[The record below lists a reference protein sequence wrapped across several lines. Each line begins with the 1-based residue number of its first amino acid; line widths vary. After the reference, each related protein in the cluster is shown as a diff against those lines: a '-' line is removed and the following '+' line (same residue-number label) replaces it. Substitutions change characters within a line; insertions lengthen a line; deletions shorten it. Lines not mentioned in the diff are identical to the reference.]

1 MKKIVAFVLV
11 LLMLSGVNTT
21 INHSKQKINVFAS
34 DINEDYHVDISITAS
49 EETVFCSELFYFD
62 IIFSNCLNLYDG
74 SFELSYDTGLSFEK
88 YEMLQGLGSVQ
99 DDGEKLSIEISKKDG
114 FSDGGVLRVYFRA
127 PDELGSSFGVAVKN
141 PDFGSNGWS
150 SYLSCRI
157 MVYDCKYIEDGG
169 ANYCVYKDHAEIQS
183 ISPQYQGTVVIPD
196 KVFGVPVTG
205 CSKYMSNSTGV
216 TDFFVSDDS
225 EFLSCHN
232 GVLFNKDGTELI
244 LYPMGRNEAA
254 YTVPDTCKVIKSYSF
269 YGEYYDSKPV
279 LQTIEIPRSVTSIEE
294 SAIFSNNTIFTISGY
309 ADTEAQRYANSNYI
323 RFNDLESEKVQDASL
338 SGICGDDLTWNL
350 SQDGVMTISGT
361 GMMEHFVQSKNCAE
375 TPWRSYSYFIKNLIV
390 EEGVMSISNDA
401 FAWSTELESISLPNS
416 LRSLDFQA
424 FYACNSLTD
433 IELPEGLIEIG
444 EECFA
449 GCFLRSIKLPKSLM
463 YIRAEAF
470 ADFNLHDGEAMTGLT
485 SIFIPKNVR
494 TVDRA
499 FFGCSDLSLITVD
512 PANNSIFVYDDAL
525 YEKNKLTFVPA
536 SKKRLRV
543 KEGTYIYD
551 FFYGIDSIESLYIP
565 ENVNIDSDLFHYY
578 FNNLESISVSENN
591 QSYASQNGV
600 LYNKD
605 KSCLIYCP
613 QAYKS
618 NVIVLPESTV
628 KISSNAFVYDSVI
641 TDIYYTGSEGELE
654 LPEYF
659 SKDITIHYNTT
670 FSSVEG
676 DANNDGAVNIADAV
690 MLQKWLLGSESLY
703 NWQNVDLC
711 KDDKIDC
718 FDMIL
723 LRRLIV
729 EKSG

>member
-1 MKKIVAFVLV
+1 
-11 LLMLSGVNTT
+11 
-21 INHSKQKINVFAS
+21 
-34 DINEDYHVDISITAS
+34 
-49 EETVFCSELFYFD
+49 
-62 IIFSNCLNLYDG
+62 
-74 SFELSYDTGLSFEK
+74 
-88 YEMLQGLGSVQ
+88 
-99 DDGEKLSIEISKKDG
+99 
-114 FSDGGVLRVYFRA
+114 
-127 PDELGSSFGVAVKN
+127 
-141 PDFGSNGWS
+141 
-150 SYLSCRI
+150 
-157 MVYDCKYIEDGG
+157 
-169 ANYCVYKDHAEIQS
+169 
-183 ISPQYQGTVVIPD
+183 
-196 KVFGVPVTG
+196 
-205 CSKYMSNSTGV
+205 
-216 TDFFVSDDS
+216 
-225 EFLSCHN
+225 
-232 GVLFNKDGTELI
+232 
-244 LYPMGRNEAA
+244 
-254 YTVPDTCKVIKSYSF
+254 
-269 YGEYYDSKPV
+269 
-279 LQTIEIPRSVTSIEE
+279 
-294 SAIFSNNTIFTISGY
+294 
-309 ADTEAQRYANSNYI
+309 
-323 RFNDLESEKVQDASL
+323 
-338 SGICGDDLTWNL
+338 
-350 SQDGVMTISGT
+350 
-361 GMMEHFVQSKNCAE
+361 
-375 TPWRSYSYFIKNLIV
+375 
-390 EEGVMSISNDA
+390 
-401 FAWSTELESISLPNS
+401 
-416 LRSLDFQA
+416 
-424 FYACNSLTD
+424 
-433 IELPEGLIEIG
+433 
-444 EECFA
+444 
-449 GCFLRSIKLPKSLM
+449 
-463 YIRAEAF
+463 
-470 ADFNLHDGEAMTGLT
+470 
-485 SIFIPKNVR
+485 VR

-512 PANNSIFVYDDAL
+512 PANNSIFVYDGAL

-565 ENVNIDSDLFHYY
+565 ENVEIDSDLFPYY
-578 FNNLESISVSENN
+578 FNNLENISVSENN
-591 QSYASQNGV
+591 QYYASQNGV

-613 QAYKS
+613 RAYKS